1 MGASEASFYLWK
13 KKYGKLGLTELREL
27 LQSRDE
33 NARAKIE
40 AWRID
45 YNAHRPHSSL
55 GYQSPNE
62 FEAQLARQ
70 AASIRQA
77 SWSSLRGSLHG
88 ERTLERMILAPGA
101 NYSRRT
107 GCNAECDAASQRRS
121 VSFGELKLRAEWR
134 NVNA

>member
-27 LQSRDE
+27 LQLRDE
-33 NARAKIE
+33 CLNVTQFLSIDDARAKIE

-70 AASIRQA
+70 AA
-77 SWSSLRGSLHG
+77 
-88 ERTLERMILAPGA
+88 
-101 NYSRRT
+101 
-107 GCNAECDAASQRRS
+107 
-121 VSFGELKLRAEWR
+121 
-134 NVNA
+134 